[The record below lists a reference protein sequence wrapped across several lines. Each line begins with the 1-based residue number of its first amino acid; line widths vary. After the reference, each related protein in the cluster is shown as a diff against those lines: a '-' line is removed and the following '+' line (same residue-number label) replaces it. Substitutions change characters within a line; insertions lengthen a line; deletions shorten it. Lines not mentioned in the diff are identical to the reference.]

1 MVKQDS
7 GVVQG
12 LVAAR
17 SRLAKPNLTIP
28 RLELVAGHMAVNL
41 AVNVRDALHGLKIA
55 KDIQCW
61 LDSTVALHWLNDNG
75 EYVTIVANR
84 VNKMKS
90 QENVLWRHVPTS
102 DKPADLG
109 SRGGSVTT
117 AELWWNGPPWLVDPS
132 KWPPQIVTKA
142 SEMSDAERKVQR
154 EFSVVGVEDRNY
166 LDTILSKFGLR
177 KALRIFGWVSRFIHN
192 YRNPSKKIDGAMTTD
207 EVLAAEMFWVKRTQ
221 QQAVNSERFVEE
233 KLQLNLQLNA
243 DGIWVC
249 CGRIQGEY
257 PLYLPDS
264 SLFTTKLVQRAH
276 VCTLHGGVGL
286 VMAKIRERYWIPRL
300 RSLSDC

>member
-1 MVKQDS
+1 MCAAVYAVVKQDS

-17 SRLAKPNLTIP
+17 SRLAKTSLTIP

-41 AVNVRDALHGLKIA
+41 AVNVRSALQGLKIT
-55 KDIQCW
+55 KDIHCW

-75 EYVTIVANR
+75 EHRQFVANR

-90 QENVLWRHVPTS
+90 QENVLWRHVPTTEN
-102 DKPADLG
+102 PADLG
-109 SRGGSVTT
+109 SRGGSVTA
-117 AELWWNGPPWLVDPS
+117 AELWWKGPTWLAHPS

-142 SEMSDAERKVQR
+142 SEISDGERKVQR
-154 EFSVVGVEDRNY
+154 ELSVVGVEVSNY
-166 LDTILSKFGLR
+166 FDTILSKFGLG
-177 KALRIFGWVSRFIHN
+177 KAIRIFGWVSRFIHN
-192 YRNPSKKIDGAMTTD
+192 SRNPSKKIDGAMTTD
-207 EVLAAEMFWVKRTQ
+207 EVLTAEMFWVKRTQ
-221 QQAVNSERFVEE
+221 QQAVNSETFVED
-233 KLQLNLQLNA
+233 KLRLNLQLNA

-276 VCTLHGGVGL
+276 VCTLHAV
-286 VMAKIRERYWIPRL
+286 
-300 RSLSDC
+300 

>member
-1 MVKQDS
+1 
-7 GVVQG
+7 
-12 LVAAR
+12 
-17 SRLAKPNLTIP
+17 
-28 RLELVAGHMAVNL
+28 
-41 AVNVRDALHGLKIA
+41 
-55 KDIQCW
+55 
-61 LDSTVALHWLNDNG
+61 
-75 EYVTIVANR
+75 
-84 VNKMKS
+84 MKS

-102 DKPADLG
+102 DNPADLG

-117 AELWWNGPPWLVDPS
+117 ADLWWNGPPWLADLS

-154 EFSVVGVEDRNY
+154 ELSVVGVEDRNY

-192 YRNPSKKIDGAMTTD
+192 SRNPSKKIDGAMTTA

-221 QQAVNSERFVEE
+221 QQAVDSERFVEE

-249 CGRIQGEY
+249 
-257 PLYLPDS
+257 
-264 SLFTTKLVQRAH
+264 
-276 VCTLHGGVGL
+276 
-286 VMAKIRERYWIPRL
+286 
-300 RSLSDC
+300 